1 MIRLGI
7 DAPNETRASVAFN
20 DDAYGVLIL
29 AAKARE
35 DARNFRWIAELIRKG
50 EFGAALKP
58 NAERAAGRCARSPIN
73 SNWPPTAATRRH
85 DDGRVHRFGTRF

>member
-20 DDAYGVLIL
+20 GDAYAVLIL
-29 AAKARE
+29 AGKARE

-50 EFGAALKP
+50 AFGAAVKP
-58 NAERAAGRCARSPIN
+58 NAERAASTLRALADQFEL
-73 SNWPPTAATRRH
+73 AA
-85 DDGRVHRFGTRF
+85 DGRNPRAR